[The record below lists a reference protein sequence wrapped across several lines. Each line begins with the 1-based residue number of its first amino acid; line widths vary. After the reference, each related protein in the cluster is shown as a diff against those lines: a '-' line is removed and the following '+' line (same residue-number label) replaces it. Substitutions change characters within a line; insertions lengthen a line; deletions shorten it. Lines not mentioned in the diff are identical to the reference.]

1 MCKIGGVLYVRA
13 VYFETLLFD
22 SQKLKTFGLELQTMQ
37 MFILILLFIHITN
50 CFKKI
55 IIKDR

>member
-1 MCKIGGVLYVRA
+1 MCKISGVLYVRG

-22 SQKLKTFGLELQTMQ
+22 FQKLKTFGLELCKCLFQ
-37 MFILILLFIHITN
+37 FILFIKITN

-55 IIKDR
+55 NNKRSLT

>member
-22 SQKLKTFGLELQTMQ
+22 FQKLKTFGLELKNMQ
-37 MFILILLFIHITN
+37 MFISMYTIY
-50 CFKKI
+50 
-55 IIKDR
+55 